1 MILVDSS
8 FFVGLADAKDR
19 WHADARRL
27 RSRLRGTT
35 VVSDLVLAE
44 AVTIL
49 GARRGGKAASVVG
62 EFIQDNCRIEFL
74 DAKSLSDVLREHLQ
88 YDGTLSVA
96 DAHAVWLMRSLGI
109 REILSFDSDFDKVT
123 GIRRVS

>member
-1 MILVDSS
+1 VTFLDAS
-8 FFVGLADAKDR
+8 FLIGF
-19 WHADARRL
+19 ADARDKWHDRAVAL
-27 RSRLRGTT
+27 RPRVRRPLTT
-35 VVSDLVLAE
+35 DLVLAE